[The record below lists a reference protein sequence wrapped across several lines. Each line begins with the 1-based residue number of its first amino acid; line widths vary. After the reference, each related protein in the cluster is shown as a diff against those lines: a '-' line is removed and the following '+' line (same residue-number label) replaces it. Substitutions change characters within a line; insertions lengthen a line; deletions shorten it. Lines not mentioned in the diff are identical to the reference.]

1 MVDDIILL
9 GAMFLFLVFIV
20 GSIVHYISEEIDY
33 YKWQKEEKRKN
44 VK

>member
-9 GAMFLFLVFIV
+9 GAMFLFLVFVV
-20 GSIVHYISEEIDY
+20 GSIAHYVDGEIEY
-33 YKWQKEEKRKN
+33 HKWQKEEKRKK